1 MLKLLHPFSF
11 IKYMKFFLNT
21 ALLGG
26 DQIGKFWI
34 CVLKLTGIWTLMGT
48 FFGLYKDVLGN
59 ENSSSNIDITHSSF
73 QRVEINFVSMISIN
87 LF

>member
-1 MLKLLHPFSF
+1 
-11 IKYMKFFLNT
+11 MKFFLT
-21 ALLGG
+21 AVLGG

-48 FFGLYKDVLGN
+48 FLGLYKDVLGS
-59 ENSSSNIDITHSSF
+59 EKSSSNIQVTHSLF
-73 QRVEINFVSMISIN
+73 QRVEIKFVSMIAIN